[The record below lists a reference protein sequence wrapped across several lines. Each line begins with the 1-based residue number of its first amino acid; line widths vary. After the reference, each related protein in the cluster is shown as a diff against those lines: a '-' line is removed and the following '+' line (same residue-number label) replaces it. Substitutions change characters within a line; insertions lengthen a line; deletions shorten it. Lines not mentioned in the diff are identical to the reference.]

1 MKNKK
6 LLKVLLIA
14 LLFTAAG
21 VVFTIVKSGSTQSD
35 DGIVTE
41 TVSEEGSDGSSS
53 LQAETEDEDSGSDT
67 GETTSGMLCVYVCG
81 AVNNSGV
88 YYLEAGSRVHEAVE
102 MAGGLTEDAAE
113 EYINLAQELE
123 DGQQVYIPTL
133 EEALEQGLSVGSSAS
148 SSGTDSSDGLINI
161 NTATSEQLQT
171 LSGIGESKAAAII
184 SYREENGDFGSIE
197 DIKNVSGIGD
207 STYEKIKD
215 YITV

>member
-6 LLKVLLIA
+6 PLKVLLIA

-53 LQAETEDEDSGSDT
+53 LQADAEDEDSGSDT

-133 EEALEQGLSVGSSAS
+133 EEALEQGLSIGSSAS

>member
-1 MKNKK
+1 MKNRK
-6 LLKVLLIA
+6 LLKILAIA
-14 LLFTAAG
+14 LLLVAAG
-21 VVFTIVKSGSTQSD
+21 VVFTVVKSSSAQSD
-35 DGIVTE
+35 DGIITE
-41 TVSEEGSDGSSS
+41 ASSVESQDGSVSSEGS
-53 LQAETEDEDSGSDT
+53 AEDDDTGSGSE
-67 GETTSGMLCVYVCG
+67 ETTSEMLCVHVCG

-102 MAGGLTEDAAE
+102 MAGGFTQDAAE

-133 EEALEQGLSVGSSAS
+133 EEALEQGLSAGSSAS

>member
-1 MKNKK
+1 MKNRK

-21 VVFTIVKSGSTQSD
+21 VVFTIVKSCSSQSD

-53 LQAETEDEDSGSDT
+53 LQAEAEDEDSGSDT

-102 MAGGLTEDAAE
+102 MAGGFTQDAAE

-133 EEALEQGLSVGSSAS
+133 EEALEQGLSAGSSAS

>member
-53 LQAETEDEDSGSDT
+53 LQADAEDEDSGSDT